1 MQKRAATV
9 LLIVLMVLSFSSTF
23 QLGFAQGYD
32 SSYQLLDQQGE
43 NPAYTLNVHVPEA
56 LLLHY
61 GAMSHQLNT
70 LTDFPRFV
78 TPDAVKPIADC
89 LRQIYPND
97 EDFVNGALQIVHQMT
112 YVETQQGKYPAE
124 TLADNRGDCDI
135 LSYVAASIIKAGNL
149 SVVLLDYEV
158 QKHMNI
164 AVHLATPPQKARVDV
179 YKITHD
185 NVDYYIAETTGGNWT
200 RGWRVGEC
208 PDNMKAAE
216 ATVLT
221 LENDE
226 EIAPGQVSAS
236 FRKLADSVLSLQV
249 WPPIAIEQTTV
260 ALRGSL
266 TPSIPDENVTI
277 YLGVNGFPWTTLSTV
292 QTDANGSF
300 VYAWKAETAGM
311 YAVRASWTG
320 TNTFAGSTTE
330 TLTATVIP
338 LLLAV
343 LIALAIIAVIVA
355 VIAVVASRH
364 TKQDGFAVVEPQ
376 PPTIS

>member
-1 MQKRAATV
+1 MKNRAATA
-9 LLIVLMVLSFSSTF
+9 LLIVLMVLSFSSTL

-32 SSYQLLDQQGE
+32 SSYQLLDQQIV
-43 NPAYTLNVHVPEA
+43 NPAYTLNVHVPDA

-61 GAMSHQLNT
+61 EDISHQLNT
-70 LTDFPRFV
+70 LADFPRFV

-89 LRQIYPND
+89 LRQIYPKD

-112 YVETQQGKYPAE
+112 YVETPQGKYPAE
-124 TLADNRGDCDI
+124 TLVDNKGDCKI
-135 LSYVAASIIKAGNL
+135 FSFVAASIIKAGNL

-164 AVHLATPPQKARVDV
+164 AVHLTTPPQEARVDV
-179 YKITHD
+179 YKITH
-185 NVDYYIAETTGGNWT
+185 NNTDYYVAETTGGNWT

-208 PDNMKAAE
+208 PDNMKTAE
-216 ATVLT
+216 ATVIT

-236 FRKLADSVLSLQV
+236 FKKLADSTLSLQV
-249 WPPIAIEQTTV
+249 WPPIAIEQSTV

-266 TPSIPDENVTI
+266 IPSIPDENVTI
-277 YLGVNGFPWTTLSTV
+277 YLGVNGFPWATLGTV

-300 VYAWKAETAGM
+300 AYAWKAETAGM

-343 LIALAIIAVIVA
+343 LIALAIIAVVVA
-355 VIAVVASRH
+355 VIAVVASKH
-364 TKQDGFAVVEPQ
+364 TRQDGFAVVEPQ